1 MTVVALDMAYSYL
14 DHNAGT
20 GLSESVLEAMMPY
33 LRQQQGNPSSSHRFG
48 RFGKSAMETAR
59 QHVADLVNV
68 DPRQVIFTSGGTE
81 SNNQVFSGLRE
92 RFKDGEILVN
102 PTEHPAVLEPAYRLQ
117 SHGFT
122 VLKLPVTDQGVVVVE
137 AAQAI
142 MNSQTR
148 LVSVML
154 ANNETGSLQPVETL
168 AALCKQ
174 RQIPMHTDAVQ
185 AVGKIPVDFRQLG
198 VQLMSLS
205 AHKMGGPKGIG
216 ALIVDRSLLWPAL
229 ILGGGQQ
236 DDHRSGTE
244 NVAAIV
250 GFGAAAEHA
259 RQTLDQSAKHCRQLR
274 DALEARLKTLPG
286 ATIFAERSERLPN
299 TVFFAL
305 QGYDSDSLLMA
316 LDRQG
321 FSVSSGS
328 ACGTGRQTPSHVL
341 QAMGVDD
348 LTALG
353 AVRVS
358 VSADNTLDEIER
370 LADALAME
378 VNRFSHIMN
387 R

>member
-1 MTVVALDMAYSYL
+1 
-14 DHNAGT
+14 
-20 GLSESVLEAMMPY
+20 MPY

-59 QHVADLVNV
+59 QQVADLVNV

-92 RFKDGEILVN
+92 RFRDGEILVN

-117 SHGFT
+117 THGFT
-122 VLKLPVTDQGVVVVE
+122 VLKLPVNDQGVVAVE
-137 AAQAI
+137 AAQAM
-142 MNSQTR
+142 MNDRTR

-168 AALCKQ
+168 AALCNQ
-174 RQIPMHTDAVQ
+174 WQIPMHTDAVQ

-198 VQLMSLS
+198 VKLMSLS
-205 AHKMGGPKGIG
+205 AHKMGGPKGVG
-216 ALIVDRSLLWPAL
+216 ALIVNRSLVWPAL

-259 RQTLDQSAKHCRQLR
+259 RQTLEQSARHCRQLR
-274 DALEARLKTLPG
+274 DALEASLKALPG
-286 ATIFAERSERLPN
+286 ATIFAEQAERLPN

-341 QAMGVDD
+341 KAMGVDD

-370 LADALAME
+370 LADALARE

>member
-1 MTVVALDMAYSYL
+1 MAYSYL

-20 GLSESVLEAMMPY
+20 GLSESVLDAMMPY

-59 QHVADLVNV
+59 QQVADLVNV
-68 DPRQVIFTSGGTE
+68 EPRQVIFTSGGTE
-81 SNNQVFSGLRE
+81 SNNQVFAGLRE
-92 RFKDGEILVN
+92 QFSGGELLIN
-102 PTEHPAVLEPAYRLQ
+102 PTEHPAVLEPVYRLQ
-117 SHGFT
+117 KHGFT
-122 VLKLPVTDQGVVVVE
+122 VLKMPVSDQGVVAVE
-137 AAQAI
+137 AAQAM
-142 MNSQTR
+142 MNAQTR

-154 ANNETGSLQPVETL
+154 ANNETGSLQPVATL

-216 ALIVDRSLLWPAL
+216 ALIVDKTIDWPAA
-229 ILGGGQQ
+229 ILGGGQE

-250 GFGAAAEHA
+250 GFGVAADHA
-259 RQTLDQSAKHCRQLR
+259 RQTLGHYARHCLELR
-274 DALEARLKTLPG
+274 DTLEQRLKALPG
-286 ATIFAERSERLPN
+286 VTIFAEQAERLPN

-341 QAMGVDD
+341 TAMGIDD

-370 LADALAME
+370 LAEALARE
-378 VNRFSHIMN
+378 ANRFSHIMN

>member
-1 MTVVALDMAYSYL
+1 MAYSYL

-20 GLSESVLEAMMPY
+20 GLSESVLDAMMPY

-59 QHVADLVNV
+59 QQVADLVNV
-68 DPRQVIFTSGGTE
+68 EPRQVIFTSGGTE
-81 SNNQVFSGLRE
+81 SNNQVFAGLRE
-92 RFKDGEILVN
+92 QFSGGELLIN
-102 PTEHPAVLEPAYRLQ
+102 PTEHPAVLEPVYRLQ
-117 SHGFT
+117 KHGFT
-122 VLKLPVTDQGVVVVE
+122 VLKMPVSEQGVVAVE
-137 AAQAI
+137 AAQSMMSA
-142 MNSQTR
+142 QTR

-154 ANNETGSLQPVETL
+154 ANNETGSLQPVATL
-168 AALCKQ
+168 ATLCKQ

-216 ALIVDRSLLWPAL
+216 ALIVDKTIDWPAA
-229 ILGGGQQ
+229 ILGGGQE

-250 GFGAAAEHA
+250 GFGVAADHA
-259 RQTLDQSAKHCRQLR
+259 RQTLGHYARHCLELR
-274 DALEARLKTLPG
+274 DTLEQRLKALPG
-286 ATIFAERSERLPN
+286 VTIFAEQAERLPN

-341 QAMGVDD
+341 KAMGVDD

-370 LADALAME
+370 LAEALARE
-378 VNRFSHIMN
+378 ANRFSHIMN

>member
-1 MTVVALDMAYSYL
+1 MAFSYL

-20 GLSESVLEAMMPY
+20 GLSEGVLDAMMPY

-48 RFGKSAMETAR
+48 RFGKSAMDTAR
-59 QHVADLVNV
+59 QQVADLVNV
-68 DPRQVIFTSGGTE
+68 EPAQVIFTSGGTE
-81 SNNQVFSGLRE
+81 SNNQVFAGLRE
-92 RFKDGEILVN
+92 QFSDGELLIN
-102 PTEHPAVLEPAYRLQ
+102 PTEHPAVLEPVYRLQ
-117 SHGFT
+117 KHGFT
-122 VLKLPVTDQGVVVVE
+122 VLKMPVSDQGVVAVE
-137 AAQAI
+137 AAQT
-142 MNSQTR
+142 MMSPQTR

-154 ANNETGSLQPVETL
+154 ANNETGSLQPVATL

-216 ALIVDRSLLWPAL
+216 ALIVDKSIDWPAF
-229 ILGGGQQ
+229 ILGGGQE

-250 GFGAAAEHA
+250 GFGVAADHA
-259 RQTLDQSAKHCRQLR
+259 RQTLEHYGKHCRELR
-274 DALEARLKTLPG
+274 DTLEQRLKVLPG
-286 ATIFAERSERLPN
+286 VTIFAEHAERLPN

-328 ACGTGRQTPSHVL
+328 ACGTGQQTPSHVL
-341 QAMGVDD
+341 TAMGIDD

-358 VSADNTLDEIER
+358 VSADNTIDEIER
-370 LADALAME
+370 LAEAIAKE
-378 VNRFSHIMN
+378 ANRFSHLMN